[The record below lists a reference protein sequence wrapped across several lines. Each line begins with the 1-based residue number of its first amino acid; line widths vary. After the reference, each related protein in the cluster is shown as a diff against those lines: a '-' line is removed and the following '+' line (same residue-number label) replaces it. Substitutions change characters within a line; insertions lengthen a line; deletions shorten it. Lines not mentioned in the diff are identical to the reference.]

1 MREAV
6 HFDAWR
12 SQNRDQSRSRKGD
25 VSQERTIGKL
35 TAALLERIA
44 SVIRLAAADEAA
56 DRVDALGVLAAGVAL
71 AFVHVC

>member
-1 MREAV
+1 MCGIV
-6 HFDAWR
+6 HARR
-12 SQNRDQSRSRKGD
+12 SQNRDPSRSHEGD

-44 SVIRLAAADEAA
+44 GVIRLATADKAA

-71 AFVHVC
+71 TFVHVC